1 MELPDFEDFFR
12 AVFPAL
18 VRYAQRQVDPAE
30 AEDLAQLTLEVIWNK
45 NVRSPRDD
53 LEHKKLR
60 NLAYRVLEGLL
71 RNRSRAE
78 FAYRRAIDRVG
89 RLSPEHPKDLI
100 ESIVFDEWPE
110 WTRSLSL
117 TDRQVLE
124 LIVDGYKVAEIAVIL
139 DCTPAAVS
147 MRLQR
152 ARKNAKALW
161 TDQEVRRDPSH

>member
-1 MELPDFEDFFR
+1 MEVPDFNDFFR
-12 AVFPAL
+12 SVFPDL
-18 VRYAQRQVDPAE
+18 VRYAQRQVNSAE

-45 NVRSPRDD
+45 NVQSPRYD
-53 LEHKKLR
+53 LEHKKLK

-71 RNRSRAE
+71 RNRWRAE
-78 FAYRRAIDRVG
+78 VAYRQAIDRVG
-89 RLSPEHPKDLI
+89 KLPSERTKDLI
-100 ESIVFDEWPE
+100 ELVVFDEWPE

-124 LIVDGYKVAEIAVIL
+124 LVIDGYKVAEIAIIL

-161 TDQEVRRDPSH
+161 ADREVNRDSSH